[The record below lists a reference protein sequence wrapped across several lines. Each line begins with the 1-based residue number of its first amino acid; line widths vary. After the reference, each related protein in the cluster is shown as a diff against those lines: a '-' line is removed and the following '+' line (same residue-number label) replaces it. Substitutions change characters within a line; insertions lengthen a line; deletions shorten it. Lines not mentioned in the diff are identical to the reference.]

1 MDPITAAIAAA
12 LTTGTAGVLT
22 EVSKTAID
30 DAYQALKALLAKKFG
45 PKSQVVQAVDHLEAK
60 PESANR
66 QGGLAEEMI
75 AAQAHQDQE
84 VLEAAEHLLA
94 LVQPQQAGF
103 GKFTIQFNAPVQGP
117 VIGNDNT
124 ITQQFGEPPKA

>member
-22 EVSKTAID
+22 EVSKTAIN

-75 AAQAHQDQE
+75 AVQAHQDQE
-84 VLEAAEHLLA
+84 VLKAAEHLLA